1 MGMAAILAALDRLA
15 LALAS
20 ASVLV
25 MTVLGG
31 LDVLG
36 TALLNRPIPTTYE
49 ATETLMVLVVFLSLA
64 HLQRTRSHIAIDLVV
79 ARMGPGSRRA
89 MGLVADALAAC
100 FFGLV
105 AWQGW
110 ELAWSSFSV
119 GEYAAG
125 LVPFPLYPS
134 KFALALGATL
144 ASVEALYGLVAG
156 GKHNTPP

>member
-1 MGMAAILAALDRLA
+1 MLDRLA
-15 LALAS
+15 LGLAS

-36 TALLNRPIPTTYE
+36 TAVLNRPIPTTYE
-49 ATETLMVLVVFLSLA
+49 ATETLMVLVVFLSLT
-64 HLQRTRSHIAIDLVV
+64 HLGRARAHIAIDLAVV
-79 ARMGPGSRRA
+79 RMPMPLQRA
-89 MGLVADALAAC
+89 IGRASHALAAC

-105 AWQGW
+105 AWTGW
-110 ELAWSSFSV
+110 ALAWESFRV

-134 KFALALGATL
+134 KFALALGASL
-144 ASVEALYGLVAG
+144 AALQALYDIVASAER
-156 GKHNTPP
+156 NQPS